1 MKARFLMPLLA
12 AAALSTLVACDGAEG
27 RKEKYLQQA
36 EASFQAGDYEK
47 ARINFKNV
55 LQIDPKDLKG
65 REGIARTME
74 KLQDWRGAVAQYRAI
89 VEEDPANVNAKVK
102 LGQLYLLAKASDL
115 ALTLADE
122 VLAAQSTHD
131 GALALKA
138 GAQIQ
143 MGKADEALINAE
155 QAFKINNASIDNI
168 VLLASLYGNKGRTD
182 DAINLL
188 EAEQKKHPTSSS
200 ILTLLSR
207 FYMSTERLALA
218 ENALKKLVEINSEQ
232 IAYKNQLARF
242 YLATDRSE
250 EAEAMLV
257 AAAAQ
262 EPLDVE
268 AISSLQAFYL
278 QRDDKAKAEAVL
290 TDAIAKHPKITE
302 LRLRL
307 AGYHLS
313 QKKNDDARAIYEA
326 LLEEDKA
333 AALKAKTRLA
343 YMDTLDK
350 KPDQALAK
358 LAEVLE
364 ENPADVEALT
374 LRGGINLSSN
384 KPLDAIG
391 DLRAVLGATP
401 DAPEV
406 IKMLGRAHQMN
417 GEKQQAV
424 DLYKS
429 ALNLQPKDVELRMQ
443 LADLLL
449 ELKELNQAAKQLE
462 TANQLLPDN
471 ARILEKMILVYIQGQ
486 YLDDADKVIAQL
498 RALTPDSPRN
508 AYYAGLVA
516 QARNE
521 HEAALKHFDESFA
534 LKPGA
539 IEPMTAKI
547 KSYIALDQI
556 DPAIAWLTES
566 IKTVDDNP
574 VAHNL
579 LGELWLAK
587 KEWTKARAEFSRCMT
602 LKPDWWIPY
611 RNTALAEQ
619 GEGGDEKSFAYL
631 QSVVDKVDSM
641 PLRIEAANRAERL
654 GHYDFAIQQY
664 EKVLAQNPDNKL
676 IVNNLTM
683 LIVTHKSDA
692 ASLQRASELSA
703 QLEGLDNPFFMDTAG
718 WVHYVK
724 GDYQRA
730 LPIIQQAARGAPED
744 PSIQYHLA
752 MAYWGTS
759 DRENAARY
767 LEKALESGKPFVGR
781 DKAEKLLAEIKQ
793 QS

>member
-1 MKARFLMPLLA
+1 MNARFLMPLFA
-12 AAALSTLVACDGAEG
+12 AVALSTLVACDGSEG
-27 RKEKYLQQA
+27 RKVKYLQQA

-89 VEEDPANVNAKVK
+89 VEEDPANINAKVK

-115 ALTLADE
+115 ALTLAEE
-122 VLAAQSTHD
+122 VLATQSTHD
-131 GALALKA
+131 GGLALKA

-155 QAFKINNASIDNI
+155 QAFKINSASIDNI
-168 VLLASLYGNKGRTD
+168 VLLASIYGGAGRTE
-182 DAINLL
+182 DAITLL
-188 EAEQKKHPTSSS
+188 EAQQKSHPTSSS
-200 ILTLLSR
+200 ILALQSR

-218 ENALKKLVEINSEQ
+218 ENALKKLVEINPDQ

-242 YLATDRSE
+242 YMATDRSD
-250 EAEAMLV
+250 EAETILM

-262 EPLDVE
+262 EPLDIE
-268 AISSLQAFYL
+268 AVSSLQAFYL
-278 QRDDKAKAEAVL
+278 QRGDKKKAKTVL
-290 TDAIAKHPKITE
+290 TNAIAKHPKVTE

-307 AGYHLS
+307 AGYHMSLGE
-313 QKKNDDARAIYEA
+313 KDEARSIYES
-326 LLEEDKA
+326 LLKEDRSTM
-333 AALKAKTRLA
+333 LKAKTRLA
-343 YMDTLDK
+343 FMDTQDK
-350 KPDQALAK
+350 KPDEALAK
-358 LAEVLE
+358 LDEVLK

-374 LRGGINLSSN
+374 LRGGIHLASN

-401 DAPEV
+401 DSPEV

-417 GEKQQAV
+417 GEKQQAM
-424 DLYKS
+424 DLFKS
-429 ALNLQPKDVELRMQ
+429 ALNLQPQDVELRMQ

-449 ELKELNQAAKQLE
+449 EMKELNQAAKQMEL
-462 TANQLLPDN
+462 ASQLLPDN
-471 ARILEKMILVYIQGQ
+471 ARIIEKKVQVYIQGQ
-486 YLDDADKVIAQL
+486 YLDDADKVIAHL
-498 RALTPDSPRN
+498 RTLTPDSPRN
-508 AYYAGLVA
+508 SYYAGLVA
-516 QARNE
+516 QARNQ
-521 HEAALKHFDESFA
+521 HEAALKLFDESFA
-534 LKPGA
+534 LKQGA

-547 KSYIALDQI
+547 KSYIALDKI
-556 DPAIAWLTES
+556 DQAIAWLSES
-566 IKTVDDNP
+566 LKTVDDNP

-587 KEWTKARAEFSRCMT
+587 KEWAKARTALARCMT
-602 LKPDWWIPY
+602 LKPEWWIPY
-611 RNTALAEQ
+611 RNTAMAEQ
-619 GEGGDEKSFAYL
+619 GEGGEESGFAYL

-641 PLRIEAANRAERL
+641 PLRVEAANRAERL

-664 EKVLAQNPDNKL
+664 EKVLEKNPDNKL
-676 IVNNLTM
+676 IVNNLVM
-683 LIVTHKSDA
+683 MIVTHKSDEQ
-692 ASLQRASELSA
+692 SLQRATELSA

-718 WVHYVK
+718 WVHYLK

-752 MAYWGTS
+752 LAYWGTS
-759 DRENAARY
+759 DRENATRY
-767 LEKALESGKPFVGR
+767 LEKALESDKPFVGR
-781 DKAEKLLAEIKQ
+781 NEAEKLLAEIKQ

>member
-1 MKARFLMPLLA
+1 MKARFLLPLLA
-12 AAALSTLVACDGAEG
+12 AVAFSTLVACDGAEG

-55 LQIDPKDLKG
+55 LQIDPKDIKG
-65 REGIARTME
+65 REGIARTLE
-74 KLQDWRGAVAQYRAI
+74 KLQDWRGAVAQYRGI
-89 VEEDPANVNAKVK
+89 VEDDPANVHAKVK

-115 ALTLADE
+115 ALTLAEE
-122 VLAAQSTHD
+122 VLATQATHD

-138 GAQIQ
+138 GAQVQ
-143 MGKADEALINAE
+143 MGKLEEALINAE
-155 QAFKINNASIDNI
+155 QAFKLNKSSIDNI
-168 VLLASLYGNKGRTD
+168 VLLASIYGNNGRTE
-182 DAINLL
+182 DAIALL
-188 EAEQKKHPTSSS
+188 EAEQKNHPTSSS
-200 ILTLLSR
+200 IQTLLSR
-207 FYMSTERLALA
+207 FYMATDRLALA
-218 ENALKKLVEINSEQ
+218 EQSLKKLVDLNPKE
-232 IAYKNQLARF
+232 IAYKNHLARF
-242 YLATDRSE
+242 YMATGRSD

-262 EPLDVE
+262 DPLDVE
-268 AISSLQAFYL
+268 AVASLQSFYL

-290 TDAIAKHPKITE
+290 TDAIAKHPKVTD

-307 AGYHLS
+307 AGYYMN
-313 QKKNDDARAIYEA
+313 QNKKDDARTIYEA
-326 LLEEDKA
+326 LLKEDKA
-333 AALKAKTRLA
+333 TALKAKTRLA
-343 YMDTLDK
+343 YMDILDK
-350 KPDQALAK
+350 KTDEALAQ
-358 LAEVLE
+358 LAKVLE

-374 LRGGINLSSN
+374 LRGGIYLAMN

-401 DAPEV
+401 DSPDV

-424 DLYKS
+424 DLFKA
-429 ALNLQPKDVELRMQ
+429 ALNLQPKDVELRLQ

-449 ELKELNQAAKQLE
+449 EMTELNQAAKQLE
-462 TANQLLPDN
+462 TANEMAPN
-471 ARILEKMILVYIQGQ
+471 TIGIKEKMVQVYIQGQ
-486 YLDDADKVIAQL
+486 YLDDADKVIADL
-498 RALTPDSPRN
+498 RKLAPDSPRN

-516 QARNE
+516 QMRDQ
-521 HEAALKHFDESFA
+521 HEVALKHFDESFA

-547 KSYIALDQI
+547 KSYIALDRI
-556 DPAIAWLTES
+556 DQAIGWLTES

-579 LGELWLAK
+579 LGELWLGK
-587 KEWTKARAEFSRCMT
+587 KEWVKARAEFARCMT

-611 RNTALAEQ
+611 RNTAMVEQ
-619 GEGGDEKSFAYL
+619 GEGGENKGFAYL
-631 QSVVDKVDSM
+631 QSVVDKVDST

-654 GHYDFAIQQY
+654 GHHDFAIQQY
-664 EKVLAQNPDNKL
+664 EKVLAKNPDNKL

-683 LIVTHKSDA
+683 LIVTYKSDEQ
-692 ASLQRASELSA
+692 SLQRASELSA
-703 QLEGLDNPFFMDTAG
+703 QLEGADNPYFMDTAG
-718 WVHYVK
+718 WVHYLK

-752 MAYWGTS
+752 MAYWGAS
-759 DRENAARY
+759 DRENATRY